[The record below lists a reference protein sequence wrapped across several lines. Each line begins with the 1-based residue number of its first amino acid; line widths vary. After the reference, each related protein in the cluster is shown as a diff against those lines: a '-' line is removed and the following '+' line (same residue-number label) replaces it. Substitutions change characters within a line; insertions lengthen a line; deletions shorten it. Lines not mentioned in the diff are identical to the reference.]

1 MDLLDWTQPWSKA
14 DLIALVAGVATFL
27 NSVLVYFT
35 LREMK
40 RQRELSN
47 QPEMAFQAKPFY
59 VYNDENCFP
68 MIWVNQK
75 KTLVEGKEE
84 KKSFILEVNNIGN
97 GVAKN
102 VKIQWNININDFIER
117 LSLIGIENYAKV
129 KETNN
134 VLSVSLGHS
143 KYTFFLENI
152 GSEHEF
158 IMPGNEC
165 KVAVYIPDVY
175 LYLLSLILFIHI
187 DKMKNKNTT
196 DFDLNFPSLKSII
209 SYENLT
215 GKKYKRKFEISIS
228 PYMVTNDV
236 QIGKEVSSGYIK
248 VKKSAGRLRGFKSVA
263 KKTMKWVVNRLRR
276 VVIQHATLK

>member
-1 MDLLDWTQPWSKA
+1 MDLLDWTQAWSKA
-14 DLIALVAGVATFL
+14 DLIALVAGGATFL
-27 NSVLVYFT
+27 NSVLVFFT

-47 QPEMAFQAKPFY
+47 QPEMAFQEKSFY

-68 MIWVNQK
+68 RIWVNQK
-75 KTLVEGKEE
+75 IALAEGKEE
-84 KKSFILEVNNIGN
+84 KKSFILDANNIGN
-97 GVAKN
+97 GVARN
-102 VKIQWNININDFIER
+102 VKIQWNIDINGFIER

-134 VLSVSLGHS
+134 VLLVSSEHS
-143 KYTFFLENI
+143 EHVFFLANI

-165 KVAVYIPDVY
+165 KVAVYIPEVY
-175 LYLLSLILFIHI
+175 LYLLSLMLFIHV
-187 DKMKNKNTT
+187 DKMKNKNTA
-196 DFDLNFPSLKSII
+196 DFDLNFPNLKSII

-228 PYMVTNDV
+228 PCMVTNGV
-236 QIGKEVSSGYIK
+236 QSDKEVSSGYIK
-248 VKKSAGRLRGFKSVA
+248 VKKSAGRLCGFKSVA
-263 KKTMKWVVNRLRR
+263 KITMKWVANKLHR
-276 VVIQHATLK
+276 VM